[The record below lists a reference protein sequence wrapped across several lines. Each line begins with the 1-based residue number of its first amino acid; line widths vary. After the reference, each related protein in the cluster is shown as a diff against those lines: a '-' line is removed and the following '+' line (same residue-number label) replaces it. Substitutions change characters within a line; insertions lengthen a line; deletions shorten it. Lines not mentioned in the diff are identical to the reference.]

1 MIRYFTPDI
10 SLTVGLMS
18 TASTAAAPNEMHAT
32 TPNSVGSGID
42 SYSDAAVPA
51 K

>member
-1 MIRYFTPDI
+1 MNHFTPDI
-10 SLTVGLMS
+10 NLTVGLIS
-18 TASTAAAPNEMHAT
+18 TANSTAAPNEIAPT

-51 K
+51 R